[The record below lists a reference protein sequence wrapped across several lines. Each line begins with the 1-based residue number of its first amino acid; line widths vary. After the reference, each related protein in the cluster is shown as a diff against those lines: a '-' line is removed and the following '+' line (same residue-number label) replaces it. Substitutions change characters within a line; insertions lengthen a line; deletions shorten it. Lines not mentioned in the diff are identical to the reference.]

1 MVGWILRTIRRP
13 RITGLASE
21 HLKEFPSDLPIH
33 QFSWQYYARF
43 GSWEV
48 FPIFFPIDRN
58 FATSIPKMVGE
69 FWHCD
74 YTEKWGEVLARA
86 HRSHSSAVG
95 NSGWKLGLV
104 REGYPGENK
113 LKKKQHY
120 FFSITLL
127 FRISSIRAFLK
138 MGGALSLWSSSDS
151 SFWMGNHIIVGVHC
165 WCYFQAVNNYQ
176 GPKVTTAWKDVDQHF
191 PHEWWPLG
199 GLII

>member
-74 YTEKWGEVLARA
+74 CTEKWGEVLARA

-113 LKKKQHY
+113 LKKNSIIFFQSHY
-120 FFSITLL
+120 FSG
-127 FRISSIRAFLK
+127 FRQLEHFLK
-138 MGGALSLWSSSDS
+138 WGGPWVCDPRVIRPFEWETTSLLGSSADVI
-151 SFWMGNHIIVGVHC
+151 FKRWTTTRV
-165 WCYFQAVNNYQ
+165 
-176 GPKVTTAWKDVDQHF
+176 PKLQQPGKMWINIF
-191 PHEWWPLG
+191 PMNDGHWG
-199 GLII
+199 A